1 MEELTLIDINAS
13 NFEAILNQKI
23 EIAFSHAE
31 KLEAEII
38 DVTHLRYIGVGR
50 APFSVVFR
58 TAQKTEYYQQGTYLV
73 FLPDM
78 EALELFLVPIGLDK
92 IGMRYEAVFS

>member
-1 MEELTLIDINAS
+1 MDELTLIDLKAS
-13 NFEAILNQKI
+13 NFEQYLNQKI
-23 EIAFSHAE
+23 EIAFSYTA

-38 DVTHLRYIGVGR
+38 EVTHLRDIGVGR

-73 FLPDM
+73 FLPET

-92 IGMRYEAVFS
+92 EGMRYEAVFS